1 MKPRVILNAAM
12 TLDGKIATK
21 MGSSEISGEEDLLR
35 VHRLRMECDA
45 IMVGINT
52 VLADNPRLTVHKI
65 SVNPADNPLRVV
77 VDSQARTPLSSRI
90 LSKDAP
96 TIIAV
101 SKKAPED
108 RVKQLGQH
116 AKILVCGD
124 ERVDLECLM
133 ENLGRQGIGTL
144 MLEGGSTLNYS
155 MITRGLVKEVRV
167 CVAPMIVG
175 GSQAKT
181 LVDGEGMGYM
191 SQAVKLKLKKFYTLG
206 EDLILEYEV
215 LF

>member
-1 MKPRVILNAAM
+1 MKPHVILNAAM

-35 VHRLRMECDA
+35 VHRLRQESDA

-52 VLADNPRLTVHKI
+52 VLADDPRLTVHKI
-65 SVNPADNPLRVV
+65 SANPANNPLRVV

-124 ERVDLECLM
+124 EKVDLECLM

-167 CVAPMIVG
+167 CLAPRIVG

-181 LVDGEGMGYM
+181 LVDGDGMDYM

>member
-21 MGSSEISGEEDLLR
+21 KGSSEISGKEDLLR
-35 VHRLRMECDA
+35 VHRLRKESDA

-52 VLADNPRLTVHKI
+52 VLADDPRLTVHKI
-65 SVNPADNPLRVV
+65 SADPADNPVRVV
-77 VDSQARTPLSSRI
+77 VDSQARTPLSARI
-90 LSKDAP
+90 LSEDAP

-101 SKKAPED
+101 SKKAPQD
-108 RVKQLGQH
+108 KLKRLSRY
-116 AKILVCGD
+116 ARIIICGD
-124 ERVDLECLM
+124 EQVALECLM
-133 ENLGRQGIGTL
+133 EDLGRQGIGTL

-155 MITRGLVKEVRV
+155 MLSHGLVDEVRV

-181 LVDGEGMGYM
+181 LVDGAGLDYM
-191 SQAVKLKLKKFYTLG
+191 SQAVKLKLMKSYLLD

-215 LF
+215 MT